1 MGLDMYLK
9 RNYPT
14 RDKTV
19 TIDGVVMAG
28 VNWVAT
34 EVAYWRKAN
43 QIHNWFVE
51 NVQHGEDNCGT
62 YDVSND
68 DLINLVKLCKEVLA
82 SRDPSIANPTEDA
95 NFVKTA
101 EELLPTTSGF
111 FFGST
116 EYDDGYE
123 EDLELTIEKLEP
135 LISPDDT
142 GDYPFYEYS
151 SSW

>member
-68 DLINLVKLCKEVLA
+68 DLIDLVKLCKEVLA
-82 SRDPSIANPTEDA
+82 SRDPSIADPREDA

-101 EELLPTTSGF
+101 EELLPTASGF

-116 EYDDGYE
+116 EYDAGYE
-123 EDLELTIEKLEP
+123 EDLESTIEKLEP